1 MIGKIH
7 HSDYFTIKF
16 NRIEWKLYYTEGVG
30 IFGTI
35 GILTDL

>member
-1 MIGKIH
+1 MIGKMC
-7 HSDYFTIKF
+7 HSDYFTVKF